1 MPGTI
6 SRGSKRLNN
15 KYHVGEVLHRVFTS
29 HGIYVGGPRPAGAGH
44 VIGGNILAQ
53 PENQDMP
60 EKKDKKQKKDKG
72 EQKPSAP
79 KAEKKDENFRYIVRI
94 ANTDIDGN
102 KSLMMGIQS
111 IKGVGPRVAAIV
123 ARRTDVDPSVK
134 MGELSEAK
142 TNEIAQVVMSY
153 PEFAPTWAIN
163 RQHDIET
170 GEDQHLFGIDLD
182 VSRKD
187 DVNRLKMIRS
197 YRGVRHEQGQKVRG
211 QKTRSNG
218 RTGLTMGVSRT
229 KNQPAA
235 KK

>member
-1 MPGTI
+1 
-6 SRGSKRLNN
+6 
-15 KYHVGEVLHRVFTS
+15 
-29 HGIYVGGPRPAGAGH
+29 
-44 VIGGNILAQ
+44 LAQ
-53 PENQDMP
+53 PEQQEAP
-60 EKKDKKQKKDKG
+60 EKKEKKTKKSS
-72 EQKPSAP
+72 EQKQAP

-94 ANTDIDGN
+94 ANSDIDGN

-123 ARRTDVDPSVK
+123 ARRTGVDPRMK
-134 MGELSEAK
+134 MGDLSEAK
-142 TNEIAQVVMSY
+142 TDEIAKIVMSY

-182 VSRKD
+182 ISKKD
-187 DVNRLKMIRS
+187 DINRMKMIRC
-197 YRGVRHEQGQKVRG
+197 YRGVRHEQGAKVRG

-229 KNQPAA
+229 KNQPSG
-235 KK
+235 KS

>member
-1 MPGTI
+1 
-6 SRGSKRLNN
+6 
-15 KYHVGEVLHRVFTS
+15 
-29 HGIYVGGPRPAGAGH
+29 
-44 VIGGNILAQ
+44 
-53 PENQDMP
+53 MP

-72 EQKPSAP
+72 EQKQAP
-79 KAEKKDENFRYIVRI
+79 KADKKDENFRYIVRI
-94 ANTDIDGN
+94 ANSDIDGN
-102 KSLMMGIQS
+102 KTLMMGIQS

-123 ARRTDVDPSVK
+123 AQRTGLDPHVK

-142 TNEIAQVVMSY
+142 TDEIAQVVMNY
-153 PEFAPTWAIN
+153 PDYAPTWAIN
-163 RQHDIET
+163 RQHDFET
-170 GEDQHLFGIDLD
+170 GEDQHLFGIELD
-182 VSRKD
+182 MARKD

-229 KNQPAA
+229 RAQPSA

>member
-1 MPGTI
+1 MAAPAIG
-6 SRGSKRLNN
+6 
-15 KYHVGEVLHRVFTS
+15 VGR
-29 HGIYVGGPRPAGAGH
+29 A
-44 VIGGNILAQ
+44 IGGNILAQ

-72 EQKPSAP
+72 EQKQAP
-79 KAEKKDENFRYIVRI
+79 KADKKDENFRYIVRI
-94 ANTDIDGN
+94 ANSDIDGN
-102 KSLMMGIQS
+102 KTLMMGIQS

-123 ARRTDVDPSVK
+123 AQRTGLDPHVK

-142 TNEIAQVVMSY
+142 TDEIAQVVMNY
-153 PEFAPTWAIN
+153 PDYAPTWAIN
-163 RQHDIET
+163 RQHDFET
-170 GEDQHLFGIDLD
+170 GEDQHLFGIELD
-182 VSRKD
+182 MARKD

-229 KNQPAA
+229 RAQPSA